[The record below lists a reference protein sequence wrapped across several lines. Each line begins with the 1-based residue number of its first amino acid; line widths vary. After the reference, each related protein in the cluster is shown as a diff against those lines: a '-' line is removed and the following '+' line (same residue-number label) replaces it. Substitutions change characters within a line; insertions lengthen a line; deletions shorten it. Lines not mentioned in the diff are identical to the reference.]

1 MLKKPLPREKTDEP
15 RPGRADSPDNHSIKE
30 TVMADASM
38 NDEAR
43 GNRVQE
49 LRTALEEECGSFGIV
64 TWGDSDIVTALTE
77 RGIYPTPDKIAA
89 VRENYFVCHMD
100 DEMTLSGWG
109 AIHAAIDALELT
121 PSPLREFKPALSR
134 MYETYGKDWE
144 HIKSLDEHRVATLVD
159 AGEKE
164 ALLTGIHYV
173 NRIGYYIL
181 SSPWTQEGEIA
192 DRADDSESRS

>member
-1 MLKKPLPREKTDEP
+1 MMKQ
-15 RPGRADSPDNHSIKE
+15 G
-30 TVMADASM
+30 V
-38 NDEAR
+38 
-43 GNRVQE
+43 NRVQE

-64 TWGDSDIVTALTE
+64 TWGDGDIVTALTE
-77 RGIYPTPDKIAA
+77 RGIYPTPDKISA

-109 AIHAAIDALELT
+109 AIHAAIDALELDALELA

-144 HIKSLDEHRVATLVD
+144 HIKSLDEHHVATLVD

-164 ALLTGIHYV
+164 VLLTGIHYV

-192 DRADDSESRS
+192 DKEDESDPGSMHPKTKTIEPEEAV